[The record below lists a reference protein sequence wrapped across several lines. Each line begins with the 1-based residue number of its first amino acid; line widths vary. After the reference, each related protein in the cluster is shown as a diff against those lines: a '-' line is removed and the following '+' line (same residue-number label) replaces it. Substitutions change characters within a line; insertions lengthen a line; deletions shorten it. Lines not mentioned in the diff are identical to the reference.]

1 MIDAPLLVPLWHLE
15 DDMLGSRTARD
26 GGREWSQP

>member
-1 MIDAPLLVPLWHLE
+1 MLDAPLQAPRGYRK
-15 DDMLGSRTARD
+15 DDMLGSKTARD